1 MSIIPEDILR
11 VIYNYVPLES
21 TSNIAFSNKFFLNL
35 YKIDLK
41 KIVKIQNFYKKNR
54 VPNTYLEDANLMKYL
69 QQGYYFNPDYN
80 DWNRFLV
87 YRYYI
92 AKYDFPYLIKYP
104 EFLTNK
110 AIEDNVRKNQINTWI
125 NNNLPPYQNRTR
137 RDIMNFFVKNEI
149 TSEEIFF
156 AGW

>member
-1 MSIIPEDILR
+1 MEDG
-11 VIYNYVPLES
+11 
-21 TSNIAFSNKFFLNL
+21 
-35 YKIDLK
+35 
-41 KIVKIQNFYKKNR
+41 
-54 VPNTYLEDANLMKYL
+54 NLMKYL
-69 QQGYYFNPDYN
+69 QQSYYFNPDYN

-110 AIEDNVRKNQINTWI
+110 AIEDNDRKNQINTWI

-149 TSEEIFF
+149 TSEKFSLI
-156 AGW
+156 W